1 MRMYVSNVS
10 SSRERTKFD
19 FVVNCRP
26 RSCLRYV
33 VWRSGRGCG
42 LTLCVIHALSL
53 SLFACRKRA
62 QSVSRLKVFECDR
75 ICVWVCV
82 CLCLQPESIKI
93 MTPSRHPSLAAQSK
107 RSFEH
112 GQCTAC
118 HSLTST
124 WLGHQLQRKNNS
136 YCVLHFTCYVLYAF
150 FLPFVTVGSDIIHA
164 TQPETPP
171 LPTPLAGLADSA
183 NIFWRDES
191 RVSNEA
197 LLSNDIMLP
206 KIAHWVRVW
215 HNSQSV
221 FTHIKWN

>member
-10 SSRERTKFD
+10 SSRECTKFD

-93 MTPSRHPSLAAQSK
+93 MTPSRHPSLSAQSK

-150 FLPFVTVGSDIIHA
+150 FFTICNCRQWHHTCHTTRNPS
-164 TQPETPP
+164 PP
-171 LPTPLAGLADSA
+171 HPTGWPSWQRKYILA
-183 NIFWRDES
+183 RRES
-191 RVSNEA
+191 CE
-197 LLSNDIMLP
+197 
-206 KIAHWVRVW
+206 
-215 HNSQSV
+215 
-221 FTHIKWN
+221 